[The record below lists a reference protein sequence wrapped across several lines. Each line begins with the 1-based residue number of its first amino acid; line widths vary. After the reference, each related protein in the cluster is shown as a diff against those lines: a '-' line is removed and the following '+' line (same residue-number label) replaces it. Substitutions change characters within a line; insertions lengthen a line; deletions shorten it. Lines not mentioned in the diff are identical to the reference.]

1 MSVTRLHS
9 LRQRSRDLA
18 GILAAP
24 LGAAGDDYLTPD
36 QRERYEIEM
45 VNLQVEIELE
55 IRTLEISK

>member
-1 MSVTRLHS
+1 MSVTRLQF

-24 LGAAGDDYLTPD
+24 LGAAGDDYLTPT
-36 QRERYEIEM
+36 QRESAEIEL